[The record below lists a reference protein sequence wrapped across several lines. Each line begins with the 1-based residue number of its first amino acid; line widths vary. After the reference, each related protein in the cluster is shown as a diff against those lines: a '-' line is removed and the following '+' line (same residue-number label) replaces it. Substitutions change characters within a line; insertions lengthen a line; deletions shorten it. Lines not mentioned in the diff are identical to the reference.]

1 MLRMS
6 LQPKKRGV
14 VIFDLGDLKAPWLA
28 YCAAHSVTPS
38 QAMRQIVR
46 KLSGENP
53 PQPTR
58 PVSTIDPQHPP
69 KEREPRKRISLR
81 LTESE
86 YTRVADDAKRDGFS
100 IPLWI
105 IALIRSRLTGLQP
118 LGQSEQELLG
128 ESNYQL
134 LAIGRNLNQIAKAL
148 NANAQDLRPYRVDLI
163 EQLEPQ
169 IKAHIGRVS
178 ALLAANAERW
188 KLND

>member
-1 MLRMS
+1 MRQMP
-6 LQPKKRGV
+6 LQPKKRDV
-14 VIFDLGDLKAPWLA
+14 TAVDLGPLKAPWLA
-28 YCAAHSVTPS
+28 YCAANLVTPS
-38 QAMRQIVR
+38 QALRQIVR
-46 KLSGENP
+46 KLSGQNP

-58 PVSTIDPQHPP
+58 PPSTIDPQNQP
-69 KEREPRKRISLR
+69 KDREPRKRLTLR

-86 YTRVADDAKRDGFS
+86 YTRVDDHAKTDGFS

-105 IALIRSRLTGLQP
+105 VALIRSRLTGVQP
-118 LGQSEQELLG
+118 LGQKEQELLG

-148 NANAQDLRPYRVDLI
+148 NTDARDLRPYRVDLI

-188 KLND
+188 KIND

>member
-1 MLRMS
+1 MEIE
-6 LQPKKRGV
+6 PPKRGRV
-14 VIFDLGDLKAPWLA
+14 TYDLGDLKAPWLA

-46 KLSGENP
+46 RLSGQTSPES
-53 PQPTR
+53 TR
-58 PVSTIDPQHPP
+58 PPSTIDPQHPP
-69 KEREPRKRISLR
+69 KEREPRKRLTLR

-86 YTRVADDAKRDGFS
+86 YTRVHDHAQTDGFS
-100 IPLWI
+100 MPLWI
-105 IALIRSRLTGLQP
+105 VALIRSRLTGTQP
-118 LGQSEQELLG
+118 LGQTEQELLG

-148 NANAQDLRPYRVDLI
+148 NTDARDLRPYRVDLI